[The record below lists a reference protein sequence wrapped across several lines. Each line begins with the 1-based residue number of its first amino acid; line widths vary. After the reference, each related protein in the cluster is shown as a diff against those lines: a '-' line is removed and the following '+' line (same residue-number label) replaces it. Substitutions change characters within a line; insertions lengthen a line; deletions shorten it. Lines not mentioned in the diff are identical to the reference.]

1 MYRQKGGD
9 INMREPE
16 LYTTAEAGE
25 ILRMKP
31 DSVARKIKRGQLA
44 AIKVGKQWL
53 IRKDTLDAM
62 LQPSTPQG

>member
-1 MYRQKGGD
+1 
-9 INMREPE
+9 MREPE
-16 LYTTAEAGE
+16 LYTTAEAAE

-44 AIKVGKQWL
+44 AVKVGKQWL

-62 LQPSTPQG
+62 LQPSASQG

>member
-1 MYRQKGGD
+1 
-9 INMREPE
+9 MREPE
-16 LYTTAEAGE
+16 LYTTAEAAE

-44 AIKVGKQWL
+44 AVKVGKQWL

-62 LQPSTPQG
+62 LQPSAPRG

>member
-1 MYRQKGGD
+1 MH
-9 INMREPE
+9 EPE
-16 LYTTAEAGE
+16 LYTTAEAAE

-44 AIKVGKQWL
+44 AVKVGKQWL

-62 LQPSTPQG
+62 LQPSAPQD

>member
-1 MYRQKGGD
+1 
-9 INMREPE
+9 MREPE
-16 LYTTAEAGE
+16 LYTTAEAAE

-44 AIKVGKQWL
+44 AVKVGKQWL

-62 LQPSTPQG
+62 LQPPAPQG

>member
-1 MYRQKGGD
+1 
-9 INMREPE
+9 MREPE
-16 LYTTAEAGE
+16 LYTTAETAE

-44 AIKVGKQWL
+44 AVKVGKQWL

-62 LQPSTPQG
+62 LQPSAPQG

>member
-1 MYRQKGGD
+1 
-9 INMREPE
+9 MREPE
-16 LYTTAEAGE
+16 LCTTAEAAE

-44 AIKVGKQWL
+44 AVKVGKQWL

-62 LQPSTPQG
+62 LQPSAPQG